1 MTIPAFKKKFS
12 FAERV
17 NEVQRIREKYPDRIP
32 IIVEK
37 LNNSKAPF
45 IDKNKYLVPF
55 DLTVGQ
61 FIYVIRKRM
70 SLPSEQALYIFI
82 KDSIPSSSSLMLNLY
97 EWYKDNDGYL
107 YVFYSSENTFGTF
120 DTKSKLKSK

>member
-1 MTIPAFKKKFS
+1 MTIPSFKKKFS

-32 IIVEK
+32 IVVEK
-37 LNNSKAPF
+37 LNNSKAPL
-45 IDKNKYLVPF
+45 IDKNKYLVPY
-55 DLTVGQ
+55 DLTIGQ

-70 SLPSEQALYIFI
+70 SLPSEQALYLFI
-82 KDSIPSSSSLMLNLY
+82 KDSIPASSSLMLNLY

-107 YVFYSSENTFGTF
+107 YVFYSSENTFGAF
-120 DTKSKLKSK
+120 DTK